1 MSARRLAAAVA
12 VGSLLVVSVA
22 ACEGDDCG
30 RRNNGMALVSHE
42 VALAPAPPRP
52 PSPPRPPA
60 PRPVAPSRPSTGTYG
75 TPGSPGYVQSPV
87 IWPVFLGGG
96 GCR

>member
-12 VGSLLVVSVA
+12 VGALVVVSVS

-30 RRNNGMALVSHE
+30 RRNNGMVLQAFS
-42 VALAPAPPRP
+42 APLAPA
-52 PSPPRPPA
+52 PRPPA
-60 PRPVAPSRPSTGTYG
+60 PRPAPPRPVTPSRPSTG
-75 TPGSPGYVQSPV
+75 SPVHMPSPV

>member
-22 ACEGDDCG
+22 ACEGDNCG
-30 RRNNGMALVSHE
+30 RRNNGMALQAFSVP
-42 VALAPAPPRP
+42 LAPA
-52 PSPPRPPA
+52 PRPPA
-60 PRPVAPSRPSTGTYG
+60 PRPVTPSRPSI
-75 TPGSPGYVQSPV
+75 GSPGYVPSPV

>member
-22 ACEGDDCG
+22 ACEGDNCG
-30 RRNNGMALVSHE
+30 RRDNGMALQAFSVP
-42 VALAPAPPRP
+42 LAPAPRP
-52 PSPPRPPA
+52 PAPRPPA
-60 PRPVAPSRPSTGTYG
+60 PRPVTPSRPSTGGSYSQ
-75 TPGSPGYVQSPV
+75 PGSPGYVPSPV